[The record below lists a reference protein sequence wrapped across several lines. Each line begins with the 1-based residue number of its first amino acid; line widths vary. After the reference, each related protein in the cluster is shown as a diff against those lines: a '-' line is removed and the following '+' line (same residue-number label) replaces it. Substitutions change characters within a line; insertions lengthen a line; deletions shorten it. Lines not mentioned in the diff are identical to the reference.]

1 MKKAIFRQMT
11 LLASLGIIL
20 ASAVLCGIFYNQL
33 TGQMRID
40 MRGRTQI
47 FINDDYKSA
56 IDNLSLVDPEEE
68 MRITIVSPGGTVLF
82 DNMVEPRDWEN
93 HLGREEIEEALSSGE
108 GESCRFSSTLDT
120 KTYYYAVRLAD
131 GSVLRTAKT
140 INSMWRVFA
149 GILPVT
155 GAVILLCIAVAYL
168 ASGRLAKRVVEPIGQ
183 VDLSGEPDVPYD
195 ELAPFAK
202 EIADQRKQIR
212 QGSQQLRESIGTINA
227 IMDNMAEG
235 VVLFDRRGTILS
247 LNKSAARIFD
257 AERPME
263 GSSPLEL
270 LRDLDF
276 NKQLKRALEGR
287 RGEMAF
293 HKADREY
300 RVIISP
306 AEETGVVVFFLDIT
320 ERSEAERLRREFSAN
335 VSHELKTPLTSI
347 YGNAEMLKSGVV
359 KDDDKLLFYGKIL
372 DEASRLIDLVEDIMM
387 LSELDEGK
395 TQQAHDRVN
404 LFDVAYECMD
414 ALAQKAEKHHVTVKV
429 KGSGVITANRALIY
443 EMFYNLIDNGIK
455 YNKLGG
461 DVEVAISQKEEKT
474 TIIVSDTGIGISAA
488 DRDRIFERFYRTD
501 KSRSKKSGGTGL
513 GLAIVKHIVMVHGG
527 SIQVTSNQ
535 GEGVRFEIS
544 F

>member
-1 MKKAIFRQMT
+1 
-11 LLASLGIIL
+11 
-20 ASAVLCGIFYNQL
+20 
-33 TGQMRID
+33 
-40 MRGRTQI
+40 
-47 FINDDYKSA
+47 
-56 IDNLSLVDPEEE
+56 
-68 MRITIVSPGGTVLF
+68 
-82 DNMVEPRDWEN
+82 
-93 HLGREEIEEALSSGE
+93 
-108 GESCRFSSTLDT
+108 
-120 KTYYYAVRLAD
+120 
-131 GSVLRTAKT
+131 
-140 INSMWRVFA
+140 MWRVFA

-212 QGSQQLRESIGTINA
+212 QGSQKLRESIGTINA

-429 KGSGVITANRALIY
+429 KGSGVITANRTLIY